1 MIPFSPPYISDDAIN
16 EVVKVLKSGWI
27 TTGPVTKLFEQKLS
41 EYCGNKKTLCLNS
54 ATAGL
59 ELILRWFGVGV
70 GDEVLLPAYTY
81 CATANVVIHCGA
93 VPVMIDSADDDF
105 NISVA
110 EIRKKITSKTKVI
123 IPVDLFGIPC
133 NYDEI
138 NALVQEP
145 EIIKIFSP
153 SNVVQQTLGR
163 ILVMA
168 DAAHSV
174 GAIYKGKRTGNLT
187 DVSVFSFHA
196 VKNLTTAEGGVI
208 ALNLPES
215 FDCDEIYKKL
225 NVLGL
230 HGQSKDALSKTVNKG
245 WRYDVNDAGY
255 KVNMTDILAAIGLSQ
270 LKEYE
275 NIMLRRREIFSLY
288 HNLLQSYSWA
298 KLPVHKTENFESS
311 YHVYNLQISGITE
324 AQRDAIID
332 SMLLKEVFVNVHFQ
346 PLPLLSF
353 YKNKGYTI
361 LDFPNA
367 FKHYSCEISL
377 PVFYTMTNDQVKEVA
392 ETLIKSVDSI
402 ITN

>member
-27 TTGPVTKLFEQKLS
+27 TTGPVTKLFEQKLT

-93 VPVMIDSADDDF
+93 VPVMVDSAEDDF
-105 NISVA
+105 NISA
-110 EIRKKITSKTKVI
+110 SEIQKKITAKTKVI

-138 NALVQEP
+138 NTLVCEP
-145 EIIKIFSP
+145 EIKKMFSP
-153 SNVVQQTLGR
+153 ANEVQQTLGR

-174 GAIYKGKRTGNLT
+174 GAMYKGKRTGNLT
-187 DVSVFSFHA
+187 DISVFSFHA
-196 VKNLTTAEGGVI
+196 VKNLTTAEGGAI
-208 ALNLPES
+208 ELNLPDA
-215 FDCDEIYKKL
+215 FDCEEIYKKL

-275 NIMLRRREIFSLY
+275 KIMLRRKEIYSLY
-288 HNLLQSYSWA
+288 HDLLQSYSWG
-298 KLPVHKTENFESS
+298 KLPLHKTENFESS

-324 AQRDAIID
+324 AQRDTIID
-332 SMLLKEVFVNVHFQ
+332 LMIAKEVFVNVHFQ
-346 PLPLLSF
+346 PLPILSF
-353 YKNKGYTI
+353 YKNRGYNI

-377 PVFYTMTNDQVKEVA
+377 PVFYTMSNEQVKEVV
-392 ETLIKSVDSI
+392 ETLIKSVESI
-402 ITN
+402 IIN